1 VGYEGDRE
9 LAVAGESVTLT
20 LADEVD
26 VSRGDVIA
34 AADEPAEVADQFECH
49 LVWMDDEALLA
60 GRPYLLKLGTRTV
73 NATVTAIKH
82 GINVNTLEHTAAKTL
97 ALNEIGVCNL
107 SLDRPV
113 PFDPYRNDRAMGGFI
128 LIDRLSNRTVGAGML
143 HFALRRAHNIHLQ
156 PLDVDKAARASLL
169 GQKPAVLWFTGLS
182 GAGKSSIA
190 NAVAKKLYLQGRAA
204 FVLDGDNI
212 RHGLNRDLGFTDAD
226 RVENIRRVAEVARLM
241 VDAGLIVIASFI
253 APFRRE
259 RDFARSL
266 VEPGEFFEVF
276 VDVPLAV
283 AESRDVKGLYGK
295 ARRGE
300 LPNFTGI
307 DSPYEAPPS
316 PEVHLH
322 SDRMS
327 IDEAAD
333 SVLEVLRRQ
342 GVLGS

>member
-1 VGYEGDRE
+1 
-9 LAVAGESVTLT
+9 
-20 LADEVD
+20 
-26 VSRGDVIA
+26 
-34 AADEPAEVADQFECH
+34 
-49 LVWMDDEALLA
+49 
-60 GRPYLLKLGTRTV
+60 
-73 NATVTAIKH
+73 
-82 GINVNTLEHTAAKTL
+82 
-97 ALNEIGVCNL
+97 
-107 SLDRPV
+107 
-113 PFDPYRNDRAMGGFI
+113 
-128 LIDRLSNRTVGAGML
+128 
-143 HFALRRAHNIHLQ
+143 
-156 PLDVDKAARASLL
+156 
-169 GQKPAVLWFTGLS
+169 
-182 GAGKSSIA
+182 
-190 NAVAKKLYLQGRAA
+190 
-204 FVLDGDNI
+204 
-212 RHGLNRDLGFTDAD
+212 
-226 RVENIRRVAEVARLM
+226 VENIRRVAEVARLM